1 VSQTPSAPP
10 SWTLLSN
17 HGHVLVCIAAD
28 PSVRLRDVAQTVGI
42 TERAVQKI
50 VGDLEAGGLVSRTR
64 TGRRNRYRIDVA
76 QPLRQR
82 GATDCTVGALLAAL
96 SAGA

>member
-1 VSQTPSAPP
+1 MSQTPPALP

-17 HGHVLVCIAAD
+17 HGHVLVCLATD

-50 VGDLEAGGLVSRTR
+50 VGDLEAGGLVTRTR

-76 QPLRQR
+76 QPLRQPT
-82 GATDCTVGALLAAL
+82 ATGCTVGGLLAAL
-96 SAGA
+96 SAGR